1 METTMMTKC
10 RDGTSSENNKLT
22 SGNRKGKLVMKEKIL
37 EILAEN
43 YPEIDFESSDE
54 LVDDGTLDSLTVV
67 GIISALS
74 AEFDVELP
82 YEEIIPENFN
92 SVDAMAEVFEKY
104 M

>member
-1 METTMMTKC
+1 M
-10 RDGTSSENNKLT
+10 R
-22 SGNRKGKLVMKEKIL
+22 EKVL
-37 EILAEN
+37 EVLAEN

-82 YEEIIPENFN
+82 YEEITPENFN
-92 SVDAMAEVFEKY
+92 SVDAMAAIYEKY

>member
-1 METTMMTKC
+1 
-10 RDGTSSENNKLT
+10 
-22 SGNRKGKLVMKEKIL
+22 MKQKIL
-37 EILAEN
+37 YVLSEN

-82 YEEIIPENFN
+82 YEEITPENFN
-92 SVDAMAEVFEKY
+92 SIDAITALFEKY
-104 M
+104 V